1 MASYRVTEN
10 SIYNGEKES
19 IGAIRGIFDYDL
31 EIKMIPGI
39 RKIASRR
46 HLHDFLYI
54 QSHRHEMRK
63 LLEYKKIAME
73 DDLPTACHVVD
84 TGYIFKE
91 SDLLDRIEVLI
102 IRIERQFVKLNNA
115 LNK

>member
-1 MASYRVTEN
+1 
-10 SIYNGEKES
+10 
-19 IGAIRGIFDYDL
+19 
-31 EIKMIPGI
+31 MIPGI
-39 RKIASRR
+39 REIASRR

-63 LLEYKKIAME
+63 LLEYKKIAIE
-73 DDLPTACHVVD
+73 DDLPTAGHVVD

-91 SDLLDRIEVLI
+91 SDLLDRIEVLK